1 MKIILTFLL
10 LSSFFYA
17 TAQDWTP
24 ANKAG
29 YILITGNPQPS
40 DYDVQID
47 RNSEHTGVRIF
58 NQNFAGR
65 AILLFGQGYG
75 GKYGYLAHHGE
86 THVSTGYTQTYRPSS
101 TVLTGA
107 DVNGL
112 GIVSQQDIR
121 FSAGG
126 VQDGT
131 ERMVIKGNGNV
142 GIGTTAPGGYRLAV
156 EGKIGAREVNVTTAS
171 WADYVFD
178 DAYKLPS
185 LQELEAY
192 IKLNNHL
199 PDVPTEAEVKANGV
213 NLGEMNVLLLKK
225 VEELTLLLIEQN
237 KKLEAQNKKLEEQAE
252 RIIKLEKK

>member
-131 ERMVIKGNGNV
+131 ERMVIKANGNV
-142 GIGTTAPGGYRLAV
+142 GIGTTQPTQKLTIN
-156 EGKIGAREVNVTTAS
+156 GKILAEEIQVVVDVP
-171 WADYVFD
+171 ADYVFNPEYD
-178 DAYKLPS
+178 LMS
-185 LQELEAY
+185 LSEVSKFIEQS
-192 IKLNNHL
+192 KHL
-199 PDVPTEAEVKANGV
+199 PNVPSAEELKMNGWNV
-213 NLGEMNVLLLKK
+213 GEMNNKLLEK
-225 VEELTLLLIEQN
+225 VEELTLYILQ
-237 KKLEAQNKKLEEQAE
+237 LEE
-252 RIIKLEKK
+252 RIKLLENQK